1 MILGVMRFIVCPQ
14 LWAFAGDVL
23 KVPGWGIRA
32 HPVAAGC
39 PSDAVGHWLVPCLC
53 SCICPLHLSRMILPP
68 QVRWD
73 PSVSS
78 ACTGP
83 SLLHVVSCNISPLST
98 SRMLIMR
105 YLCMFFFWFFSPF
118 RVCSDSWICRFMS
131 FVKLGSCQT
140 LFCLCGTPPP
150 RCKCSVFGYCPK
162 FPEFLFTYFQPLFS
176 LGSEWVSSVGLS
188 SRNQLCPLSSLLSY
202 WAYPANI
209 ILFYFSSLYFS
220 VLQFYYVLFMSST
233 FLLRFPIFTHFS
245 MIIHNSQVILASHLS
260 WQQLSAF
267 SHSRCDFLGSWADG

>member
-131 FVKLGSCQT
+131 FVILGSCQT

-150 RCKCSVFGYCPK
+150 KVQMFCLWLLSQVPWVSVH
-162 FPEFLFTYFQPLFS
+162 LFS
-176 LGSEWVSSVGLS
+176 ASFLPGFRVGEFCWSVLKESALS
-188 SRNQLCPLSSLLSY
+188 FVISALLLSLPSKSY
-202 WAYPANI
+202 FILFFI
-209 ILFYFSSLYFS
+209 IVLFSSTILLCSFYEFYFSAEISYFYTF
-220 VLQFYYVLFMSST
+220 FYD
-233 FLLRFPIFTHFS
+233 
-245 MIIHNSQVILASHLS
+245 NS
-260 WQQLSAF
+260 
-267 SHSRCDFLGSWADG
+267 